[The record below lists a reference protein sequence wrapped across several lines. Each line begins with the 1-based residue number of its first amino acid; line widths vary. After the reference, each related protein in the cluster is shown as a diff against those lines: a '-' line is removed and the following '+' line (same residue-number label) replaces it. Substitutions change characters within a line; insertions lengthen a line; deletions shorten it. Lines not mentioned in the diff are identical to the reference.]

1 MCFASHAP
9 SNVERAANETLPP
22 TRVTT
27 SSSLTSCI
35 LAILLY
41 PEVQKHAQAEIDAI
55 VGQDQFPAFND
66 RDKLP
71 YIGALIQELLRW
83 APVAPQG
90 LLHRAMK
97 EDVYEGYRIP
107 KGATVIANIFS
118 ISRDEKM
125 YLDPL
130 EFRPERFLGSSP
142 QLDPRKFI
150 FGFGRRRCPGAH
162 PLHDTIQAATERWD
176 LIPGAFTIAKPLD
189 ARGEEITPPIE
200 FENVGVFW

>member
-1 MCFASHAP
+1 MCRF
-9 SNVERAANETLPP
+9 
-22 TRVTT
+22 
-27 SSSLTSCI
+27 SSI
-35 LAILLY
+35 
-41 PEVQKHAQAEIDAI
+41 QAEIDAI
-55 VGQDQFPAFND
+55 VGQDQFLAFND

-125 YLDPL
+125 YPDPL

-150 FGFGRRRCPGAH
+150 FGFGRRRCPG
-162 PLHDTIQAATERWD
+162 LHLVEASLYPNISCILAALKCVHDRQTV
-176 LIPGAFTIAKPLD
+176 GCK
-189 ARGEEITPPIE
+189 RGRDHTSYRVRECWCILPS
-200 FENVGVFW
+200 